1 MSKKKIFN
9 ILAIILGV
17 ITCFSFSKVQ
27 AAEFDSGITRDSLT
41 AYTTTNFNMLNSNA
55 ETLILKDSDYT
66 YDGSKKVWKI
76 INETFPNN
84 IYYCLNMTRGFNGMV
99 AENTPDEY
107 SYKQELT
114 KIDFDK
120 YSGLTLTN
128 NTYNKILWILDN
140 SYVPTNSSNIYA
152 EDTYKL
158 LMKNAGIGISLDNTY
173 NLTEDD
179 IVTAQRLA
187 IWKYTN
193 NFNAASSIGG
203 VDDQNETDG
212 WGNVVAKSRKAKL
225 LDLYNYLVNN
235 AKADYTRQEP
245 NIILEK
251 TDVEIQ
257 ETEDSYIVGEY
268 YLEGENISLIKSM
281 SVSSN
286 KPFVLLDSSKN
297 AVNGNDFSKVLNNE
311 FYLEFSKSD
320 ITETSNIEI
329 SIKYN
334 YDEKTVIFMTNTSE
348 ADSTQ
353 PVVNV
358 QTSNVGATTI
368 IEVPITLTNV
378 SVEKL
383 WEDNNNQDNVRPSSV
398 KVQLYRNG
406 NEYGEKITLNKSNN
420 WTYTWEKLLDGYTY
434 TVKELNASGNAI
446 EHNEKYNND
455 YTATY
460 SIVENKTTITNT
472 HIPETINISGTK
484 TWIDGNNQD
493 GKRPESITVNLLAD
507 GTKVKEVLVT
517 ASNNWEYSFEN
528 LPKYNNGEEI
538 IYTITEN
545 PVAGYETTIEK
556 FNITNEYIPEMVEK
570 TVTKIWDDN
579 KNQDGKRPDY
589 IKVILYKT
597 VNQEKIEVEEV
608 ELNSN
613 KSWTHTWTKLP
624 KYEDGKEIIY
634 SVAEV
639 APEDYTP
646 TYSED
651 TFTITNKYAPE
662 KTNKTVIKIWEDSN
676 NQDGVRPD
684 NVRVQLYANNTV
696 YGEAI
701 ELNKENSFTYTWLE
715 LPRYENGVEIVY
727 SVEEVE
733 VPQGYTVEYSSE
745 DYSNTNEITITNSYI
760 PETVNKTVKKQWN
773 DNENQDKIRPESIQ
787 VQLYKK
793 VEDTKTAMG
802 EEYKIVLNEEN
813 NWTYIWLDLPAKED
827 GKQIIYSVEE
837 VEVPQGYTVE
847 YSSEDYSNTN
857 EITITNSYIPETVN
871 KTVKKQWN
879 DNENQD
885 KIRPESIQVQ
895 LYKKVED
902 TKTAM
907 GEEYKIVLNEENNWT
922 YIWLDLPA
930 KEDGKQIIYSVEEVE
945 VPQGY
950 TVEYSS
956 EDYSQVEQITITNTH
971 IPKKFDLS
979 LRKFIAKVNDIEYQR
994 EPVVDT
1000 STIETTGTATYKH
1013 IKQPIPVQKGDIV
1026 TYTIRVYNEGEVDGY
1041 VDKITDYLPNNLL
1054 PIIEGIEGIDTEK
1067 YKDEIDFNSNWLWSY
1082 SEDGKTITT
1091 TITSKLNTETYSIL
1105 TGLEEVTDTKL
1116 NAYVEGSNTLDYI
1129 DVQIKCLV
1137 ADTASSYEYLTNIAE
1152 ITESQDIN
1160 GNMTDGIDST
1170 LGNVDYSNLSDYKNN
1185 EAINSAVDSYVPGQ
1199 EDDDDFEKLVV
1210 KEFDLSLRKFITKV
1224 NDVMYARVPIV
1235 DTSKLGTVVD
1245 GKTITTATY
1254 NHSKAPVIVETG
1266 DIVTYTIRIY
1276 NEGSLEGYAKEITD
1290 NIPEGLEFL
1299 PESEI
1304 NTAYEWKML
1313 DKEGNITGDISNA
1326 VMITTD
1332 YLSDNMINH
1341 VTEENDIKVLDYKD
1355 VEVQF
1360 KVVAKAKNLQDNIII
1375 NEAQISADSD
1385 RDIDS
1390 VPNRDEKYDYDFGS
1404 NEDDIDY
1411 EPIKLQYFDLALRK
1425 FITRVNSVDYNN
1437 RYPEII
1443 YNEDGSI
1450 TYAHTKDPV
1459 LVTTN
1464 DVVTYTIRV
1473 YNEGEKAGYATEI
1486 KDNLPDGLAFY
1497 PDNETNKKYG
1507 WKMLDSEGNVTEDAS
1522 KVVAFST
1529 DYLKDELID
1538 AFKEDDDKKI
1548 LSYKDVQIA
1557 FTVVEPNTS
1566 NRILV
1571 NTAQISNDSDDDI
1584 DSIPNNNIET
1594 EDDLDKEYVR
1604 VEYFDLALKKWVTR
1618 TEVTYNGKT
1627 TTTKTGFD
1635 EDSEGIAKVDL
1646 VASKMTKT
1654 TVKFAF
1660 NIKVTNEG
1668 ELPGYAYEVKDYI
1681 PKGLKF
1687 VAEDNKNWKELED
1700 GTVVTDS
1707 LKDTLLN
1714 PGESAMVE
1722 IVLTWKNSTTNTGL
1736 KTNYAEISK
1745 DSADDFDSIPDNY
1758 DFTEDD
1764 IDDAQVLLSIK
1775 TAGAPTYI
1783 GLILITIAILAG
1795 GIFLIKKYVI
1805 N

>member
-27 AAEFDSGITRDSLT
+27 AIEFDSNITRDSLT
-41 AYTTTNFNMLNSNA
+41 AYTTTNFNMLNSNE
-55 ETLILKDSDYT
+55 ETLKLKDSVYI

-76 INETFPNN
+76 VNESLPNN

-114 KIDFDK
+114 KADLDK
-120 YSGLTLTN
+120 YSGLTLSN
-128 NTYNKILWILDN
+128 EIYNKILWILDN
-140 SYVPTNSSNIYA
+140 SYVSTNSSNIYA
-152 EDTYKL
+152 EDAYKL
-158 LMKNAGIGISLDNTY
+158 LMKNAGIAIYSDNTF
-173 NLTEDD
+173 NLTADD
-179 IVTAQRLA
+179 IITAQRLA

-203 VDDQNETDG
+203 VPDQDLKGE
-212 WGNVVAKSRKAKL
+212 WGEVVAKSRKAKL

-235 AKADYTRQEP
+235 AKSDYIRQEP
-245 NIILEK
+245 NIKLKETNI
-251 TDVEIQ
+251 EIQ
-257 ETEDSYIVGEY
+257 ETEDSYIVGKY
-268 YLEGENISLIKSM
+268 YLEAENISLIKSI

-286 KPFVLLDSSKN
+286 KPFVLLDSSKKE
-297 AVNGNDFSKVLNNE
+297 VNGNDFSKVLNNE

-320 ITETSNIEI
+320 ITSTSNIEI
-329 SIKYN
+329 IIQYN

-358 QTSNVGATTI
+358 QPSNVGATTI
-368 IEVPITLTNV
+368 IELPITLTQV

-383 WEDNNNQDNVRPSSV
+383 WEDSDNQDNVRPSSV
-398 KVQLYRNG
+398 KVQLYRDG
-406 NEYGEKITLNKSNN
+406 NKYGEEITLNTSNN
-420 WTYTWEKLLDGYTY
+420 WTYTWEQLLNGYTY

-556 FNITNEYIPEMVEK
+556 FNITNEYIPEVVEK

-715 LPRYENGVEIVY
+715 LPRYENGVEIV
-727 SVEEVE
+727 
-733 VPQGYTVEYSSE
+733 
-745 DYSNTNEITITNSYI
+745 
-760 PETVNKTVKKQWN
+760 
-773 DNENQDKIRPESIQ
+773 
-787 VQLYKK
+787 
-793 VEDTKTAMG
+793 
-802 EEYKIVLNEEN
+802 
-813 NWTYIWLDLPAKED
+813 
-827 GKQIIYSVEE
+827 YSVEE

-1538 AFKEDDDKKI
+1538 AFKEENDKKI

-1571 NTAQISNDSDDDI
+1571 NTAQISDDSDDDI
-1584 DSIPNNNIET
+1584 DSIPNNNVET